1 MTLTKDING
10 LIFKDSMQPTR
21 ITVRMT
27 SDSKGKSLSLADEK
41 ENVMLMIPLEPIAKD
56 LKQIL
61 NGMEI
66 PKGCQHC
73 AYFRKHMFGNGLDY
87 SYSCMLG
94 ATEFPMPWIRQ
105 MEERASDCPL
115 PIAQECKVGKCT
127 DCKEYNQEKH
137 YCPKFCDVIRDTTK
151 EMQEFYKGE
160 HEKLEKIEQIMNK
173 ESEGYIQNN
182 PCLREIRE
190 VLENE

>member
-127 DCKEYNQEKH
+127 DCKEYNQ
-137 YCPKFCDVIRDTTK
+137 
-151 EMQEFYKGE
+151 
-160 HEKLEKIEQIMNK
+160 
-173 ESEGYIQNN
+173 
-182 PCLREIRE
+182 
-190 VLENE
+190 

>member
-61 NGMEI
+61 NGRTN
-66 PKGCQHC
+66 C
-73 AYFRKHMFGNGLDY
+73 R
-87 SYSCMLG
+87 
-94 ATEFPMPWIRQ
+94 
-105 MEERASDCPL
+105 
-115 PIAQECKVGKCT
+115 
-127 DCKEYNQEKH
+127 
-137 YCPKFCDVIRDTTK
+137 
-151 EMQEFYKGE
+151 
-160 HEKLEKIEQIMNK
+160 
-173 ESEGYIQNN
+173 
-182 PCLREIRE
+182 
-190 VLENE
+190 